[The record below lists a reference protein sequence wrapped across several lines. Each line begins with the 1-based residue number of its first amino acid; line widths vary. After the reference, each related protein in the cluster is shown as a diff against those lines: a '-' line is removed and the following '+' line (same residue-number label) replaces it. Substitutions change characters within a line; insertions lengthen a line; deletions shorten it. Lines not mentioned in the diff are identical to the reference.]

1 MAQRALY
8 RSTIVTYTFPDKT
21 FKRLKRGEENFVMS
35 DGIQLVPRAAIEIS
49 QRCPD
54 NYKSL
59 ISECVEQGWLVPV
72 AYVKEK
78 ELFWEKLGD

>member
-1 MAQRALY
+1 MVEQSLCGG
-8 RSTIVTYTFPDKT
+8 IILTFIFRDKT
-21 FKRLKRGEENFVMS
+21 FKKLKRGDENFFMT
-35 DGIQLVPRAAIEIS
+35 DGIQMVPRAGMEIS

-59 ISECVEQGWLVPV
+59 IQECLEHGWLVPV

-78 ELFWEKLGD
+78 ELFWEVLGD

>member
-1 MAQRALY
+1 MTD
-8 RSTIVTYTFPDKT
+8 S
-21 FKRLKRGEENFVMS
+21 
-35 DGIQLVPRAAIEIS
+35 IQMVPRAAIEIS